1 VTIKDAAGNDF
12 QETQAV
18 NVGESTAQGIEI
30 EMQWA
35 VTDNMRIDGNLGW
48 LDHEYDDYRPGINPG
63 DLGISG
69 AGGQINPDL
78 SSLEVPFSPELNYGL
93 GVSYFQD
100 LSSGATIT
108 YNVNMHY
115 QDDAQTSSFPANFQ
129 GGTAANPV
137 IKQKGNT
144 QIEERTLVNGY
155 ITYTGTQGFEMSVY
169 GKNLTDERYRVSAN
183 PVATLWNF
191 SRFGPPR
198 EYGVQI
204 GYSF

>member
-1 VTIKDAAGNDF
+1 MV
-12 QETQAV
+12 
-18 NVGESTAQGIEI
+18 
-30 EMQWA
+30 
-35 VTDNMRIDGNLGW
+35 
-48 LDHEYDDYRPGINPG
+48 
-63 DLGISG
+63 
-69 AGGQINPDL
+69 
-78 SSLEVPFSPELNYGL
+78 
-93 GVSYFQD
+93 
-100 LSSGATIT
+100 T

-115 QDDAQTSSFPANFQ
+115 QDGAQTSSFPANFQ
-129 GGTAANPV
+129 GGTATNPV

-144 QIEERTLVNGY
+144 QLEERTLVNGY
-155 ITYTGTQGFEMSVY
+155 ITYTGTQGFEISVY